1 MYPDLPIEQL
11 LRRKDTR
18 FQLGFASEAKD
29 LVPDRDD
36 FLLSASRKGLHILAK
51 NEDSLAVPVEVLR
64 EAYGS
69 KLEVLAPRVRLIEG
83 VQVQEPVMHV
93 RVSLHRRHL
102 DSVKQAL
109 ENRSATL
116 TEEYARSSYCV
127 LRFEAPLADLLGLS
141 AELGKLAEGTA
152 KHWVALSH
160 YRLVTRHPGGTAA

>member
-36 FLLSASRKGLHILAK
+36 FLLSASQKGLHVLAK
-51 NEDSLAVPVEVLR
+51 NEDSLTMPVEVLR
-64 EAYGS
+64 A
-69 KLEVLAPRVRLIEG
+69 EG

-93 RVSLHRRHL
+93 RICLHRRHL
-102 DSVKQAL
+102 DPVKQAL

-116 TEEYARSSYCV
+116 TEQYARSSYCV